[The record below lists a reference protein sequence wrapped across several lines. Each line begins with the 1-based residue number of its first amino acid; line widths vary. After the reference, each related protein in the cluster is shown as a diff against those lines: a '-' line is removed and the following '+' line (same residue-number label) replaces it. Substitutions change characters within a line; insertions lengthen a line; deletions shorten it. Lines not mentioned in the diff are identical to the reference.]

1 MQETV
6 HITTSVPVLSMG
18 SSDTTQAWNEPM
30 PPNSSE
36 ENAAARRR
44 REPGECVP
52 NRVHAEEFAGT
63 GPVGMLRYVELS
75 CFDARTRSWLFRV
88 TGDRIS
94 APYP

>member
-1 MQETV
+1 M
-6 HITTSVPVLSMG
+6 
-18 SSDTTQAWNEPM
+18 
-30 PPNSSE
+30 
-36 ENAAARRR
+36 
-44 REPGECVP
+44 P